1 MAVRAAKMAQVNI
14 RMDQGLKRAG
24 DTVLAQMGISPT
36 QLVRAV
42 WAKVACGA
50 QACEQLVRVLAEAP
64 TTSDGLA
71 AAGEEAVGDVAAPTS
86 RFDMLRRRQ
95 ETLSSELGL
104 NLASFVPHGDEE
116 LTELLCQAY
125 FEEEELV

>member
-1 MAVRAAKMAQVNI
+1 MAARTAEMAQVNI
-14 RMDQGLKRAG
+14 RMNQGLKRAG

-50 QACEQLVRVLAEAP
+50 QACEDLVRVLAAAP

-71 AAGEEAVGDVAAPTS
+71 VAGDAAEGDATVRIS
-86 RFDMLRRRQ
+86 RFDRIRARQ
-95 ETLSSELGL
+95 EALARELGL
-104 NLASFVPHGDEE
+104 DLASFVPHSDEE